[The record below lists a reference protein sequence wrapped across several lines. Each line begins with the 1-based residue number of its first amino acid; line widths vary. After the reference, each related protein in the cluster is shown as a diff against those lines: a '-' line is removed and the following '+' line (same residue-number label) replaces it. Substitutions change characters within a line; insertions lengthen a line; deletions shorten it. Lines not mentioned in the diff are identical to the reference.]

1 VSTFGPLVEA
11 RWLAAHLRDPDLR
24 VIDFRWQEGQPGRP
38 GYEAGHIP
46 GAVFVDLEAEG
57 LSDHQTGGG
66 RHPLPHRDAFEDTMR
81 AAGVDS
87 ASVVVV
93 YDDHN
98 GFTACRLWWTLRYF
112 GHDLVAVLD
121 NGLAG
126 WTGQLETG
134 WRTCPRGDFV
144 ACAPRT
150 AMKVDYE
157 AMRHLPE
164 DVLLLDA
171 RRPARYLGEFE
182 PTDPRAGHI
191 PRARSAPW
199 GGNLDADGHFRSPDQ
214 LRHRF
219 QELGVLEGS
228 EVVAYCGSGVS
239 ACVNLLGLELAGL
252 PGARLYPGSWSDWS
266 TRPDAPIATGDETP
280 GRAEAGQEPT
290 TP

>member
-1 VSTFGPLVEA
+1 MGSAVNTFGPLVEA
-11 RWLAAHLRDPDLR
+11 PWLAAHRSDPKLR
-24 VIDFRWQEGQPGRP
+24 VIDFRWQEDRPGRP

-57 LSDHQTGGG
+57 LSAHHAGGG
-66 RHPLPHRDAFEDTMR
+66 RHPLPDREAFQEAMR

-87 ASVVVV
+87 DSVVVV
-93 YDDHN
+93 YDDQN

-126 WTGQLETG
+126 WTGPLETG
-134 WRTCPRGDFV
+134 WRTCPHGDF
-144 ACAPRT
+144 AASRPRT
-150 AMKVDYE
+150 AMTLDYD
-157 AMRHLPE
+157 AMRDLPD

-171 RRPARYLGEFE
+171 RRRARYLGEFE
-182 PTDPRAGHI
+182 PTDPTAGHI

-199 GGNLDADGHFRSPDQ
+199 GGNLDADGRFSSPDQ

-219 QELGVLEGS
+219 QELGVLDGS

-239 ACVNLLGLELAGL
+239 ACVNLLGLEVAGL

-266 TRPDAPIATGDETP
+266 TRSDASIATGDETP
-280 GRAEAGQEPT
+280 RGSC
-290 TP
+290 